1 MMKEAIQEYIDKNP
15 KTLGPLGQRGE
26 QGERGPTGF
35 NGSGQPQKMKLE
47 EIGYF
52 DPSADSEGDVVT
64 SRKTIVYKN
73 VYDFNDRVKD
83 IIE

>member
-15 KTLGPLGQRGE
+15 KTPGPPGERGE

-35 NGSGQPQKMKLE
+35 NGSGQPQKIKLE

-52 DPSADSEGDVVT
+52 DPSADDEDDVMT

-83 IIE
+83 IIK

>member
-1 MMKEAIQEYIDKNP
+1 MMKEAVQEYIDKNP
-15 KTLGPLGQRGE
+15 KTPGPLGERGE
-26 QGERGPTGF
+26 QGERDPTGF

-52 DPSADSEGDVVT
+52 DPSADGEGDVVT
-64 SRKTIVYKN
+64 SGKTVVYKN

>member
-15 KTLGPLGQRGE
+15 KTSGPLGERGE

-35 NGSGQPQKMKLE
+35 DSSGQPQKMKPE
-47 EIGYF
+47 EIRYF
-52 DPSADSEGDVVT
+52 DPSADGEGDVVT
-64 SRKTIVYKN
+64 SGKTVVYKN